1 MSTIFKPIL
10 KTFEAS
16 NYDKRRHKTRFE
28 NLEFMSYQAFNVSL
42 YSTEQFTDVLYTS
55 RIFSHELLMRFSLVT
70 TSIGH
75 LDILRQQ
82 ACIRSFSNNF
92 VCLWSPGHYG
102 KTNYNEIFYEKK

>member
-42 YSTEQFTDVLYTS
+42 YSSD
-55 RIFSHELLMRFSLVT
+55 IHELLMRFSLVT

-92 VCLWSPGHYG
+92 VWLWSPGHYG
-102 KTNYNEIFYEKK
+102 KANYNEIFYEKK